1 MYFQS
6 AGCTIL
12 RPQQQYVLVSVPFCQ
27 DLVVLL
33 VLFIKKKKR
42 FKNYSHSDGRGVL
55 SCGFNLPL
63 PDVANFHV

>member
-12 RPQQQYVLVSVPFCQ
+12 RPQQQYVLISVPFCQ

-33 VLFIKKKKR
+33 VLFIKKKKDL
-42 FKNYSHSDGRGVL
+42 KTIAIL
-55 SCGFNLPL
+55 M
-63 PDVANFHV
+63 DVACYLVVLICLCLM